1 VGTCLRDP
9 QTQSFPVLLEPLSK
23 FLAQKLRTRHV
34 LRDGRIY
41 LLVDYLLTDRGRRLA
56 GIAILAGR
64 LESLP
69 SANVTA
75 VGLGSGI
82 GTSATG

>member
-1 VGTCLRDP
+1 MVGAWQLGP
-9 QTQSFPVLLEPLSK
+9 QLFSLGLDFASHK
-23 FLAQKLRTRHV
+23 R
-34 LRDGRIY
+34 GRF
-41 LLVDYLLTDRGRRLA
+41 YLLTDREGRLA

-69 SANVTA
+69 SANFTA
-75 VGLGSGI
+75 VALGRGI